1 MPRVKAPEE
10 RKTIAHGA
18 SRGKN
23 GDFFKPRHGAKGR
36 VPPSFAPPGLPC
48 VRFRSHGSRRG
59 LLSFALTGC
68 TSALRSMAWRYVFTA

>member
-1 MPRVKAPEE
+1 MTRVKAPEE

-23 GDFFKPRHGAKGR
+23 GDFVKPRHGAKGR

-48 VRFRSHGSRRG
+48 VRFVPTARAVGYWLSPERRDKP
-59 LLSFALTGC
+59 A
-68 TSALRSMAWRYVFTA
+68 